1 MADEKLTE
9 LSPMDRAKR
18 VAKGIYSRI
27 SDAPV
32 TGMGAR
38 FGPLPNLLLQNP
50 TVVEMGRDAALG
62 PAADVR
68 DLMIAHKTSDP
79 MLAVLAGI
87 GLTGVPAKEV
97 VKVAKETGK
106 SMAQVIKEARSYF
119 DGDVLNL
126 VERGAFPRNP
136 NSRRMMLYMK
146 PQEFLDIALPLKEF
160 EPSKLRALDEAVEK
174 GDKLDQIPHLK
185 INEHGEVMGHEGRH
199 RAKTF
204 IDRGVERMPV
214 DFETEFRVQRQLDP
228 TKSEYVEDLP
238 QSLIREEHNIVDF
251 EPDELFKTM
260 DAPYYTS
267 GPRRGQAKAQ
277 YGGEEINPE
286 AREEMTRLLEAGKTK
301 EAARLAAFRADLV
314 KRRADEIA
322 YRKMSPEQKREYNDR
337 LREKEYNYS
346 LEDDMSAE
354 DAEKVFSVPEES
366 PYVPYSVEGMT
377 DYEIIKRRNLQKEL
391 ERMHRDD

>member
-1 MADEKLTE
+1 
-9 LSPMDRAKR
+9 
-18 VAKGIYSRI
+18 
-27 SDAPV
+27 
-32 TGMGAR
+32 
-38 FGPLPNLLLQNP
+38 
-50 TVVEMGRDAALG
+50 
-62 PAADVR
+62 
-68 DLMIAHKTSDP
+68 
-79 MLAVLAGI
+79 
-87 GLTGVPAKEV
+87 
-97 VKVAKETGK
+97 
-106 SMAQVIKEARSYF
+106 
-119 DGDVLNL
+119 
-126 VERGAFPRNP
+126 
-136 NSRRMMLYMK
+136 MLYMK

-160 EPSKLRALDEAVEK
+160 SPRKLRALDEAVEK

-185 INEHGEVMGHEGRH
+185 INKHGEVMTHEGRH

-204 IDRGVERMPV
+204 IDKGVERMPV
-214 DFETEFRVQRQLDP
+214 ELQTDFRVQRQLDP

-267 GPRRGQAKAQ
+267 GPRRGQTKAE
-277 YGGEEINPE
+277 YGGEEISPE

-301 EAARLAAFRADLV
+301 EAARLAASRADLV

-366 PYVPYSVEGMT
+366 SYNPYEGMT
-377 DYEIIKRRNLQKEL
+377 DYEIIQKRRIQEEL